1 MHFQPTLTISE
12 MESKENPV
20 ATKKLSVILDATLH
34 RRAKRYALMHDLTL
48 TDLVVELLEERL
60 SQPSAPS

>member
-1 MHFQPTLTISE
+1 